1 MTNQQQSKAEWHKI
15 LNERFSGTPREA
27 ARYYGI
33 EILPRLMPCLEK
45 NKQSCKVC
53 TQHFMDMDN
62 MTVHALEWMKKND
75 PQIERFQQLMEEIG
89 KHLKSA
95 HGIMPGGMILS
106 RFVAVGLLA
115 GALAGL
121 IISFTTKA
129 GDIAGS
135 TMLGA
140 VVGIFVAWIAGK
152 IRENSLRKAQKLF

>member
-1 MTNQQQSKAEWHKI
+1 M
-15 LNERFSGTPREA
+15 
-27 ARYYGI
+27 Y
-33 EILPRLMPCLEK
+33 
-45 NKQSCKVC
+45 
-53 TQHFMDMDN
+53 N
-62 MTVHALEWMKKND
+62 MTVHSPEWMKKND

-95 HGIMPGGMILS
+95 HGIMPRGMILS

-121 IISFTTKA
+121 IISFTNKA

-135 TMLGA
+135 AMLGA